1 MSLLSQ
7 TVFFNKLLLF
17 IVDAPKLICKNSINY
32 LNVFIYNMNY
42 LRVILFLWAHV
53 CYCLIYNILP
63 KVLGHLLLING
74 FDYFSNF
81 QEYKSYDAY
90 NDILGNCV
98 LLILLVW
105 TEPFSILT

>member
-1 MSLLSQ
+1 
-7 TVFFNKLLLF
+7 
-17 IVDAPKLICKNSINY
+17 
-32 LNVFIYNMNY
+32 MNY

-63 KVLGHLLLING
+63 KVLGHLLLINR

-105 TEPFSILT
+105 TGTLFYSNMTVSLCLRQGSKRNND